1 MPTMKKTTM
10 LRQLT
15 LLGAALTL
23 LLGFGVA
30 QATTYT
36 VTTTAD
42 SSDGACTS
50 SLCSLRDAITAANA
64 DTAADTINFNIPSG
78 ATGCVGTACTIT
90 LNSTLPSALGSLTLD
105 GTGQSI
111 TISGNNLFQVE
122 NNNGT
127 LTVNALTIVNAF
139 GGAIFNNGTL
149 TVTNS
154 TFSGN
159 SGGGFGGA
167 ITNNG
172 GTLTVTNST
181 FSNNNNNNLLGFG
194 GAIENNGGTLTVTNS
209 TFSGNTATEG
219 GAIYLSQGTMSVTNS
234 TFSGNTSTGAGG
246 AIYCTN
252 GCTFLNSTFSGNTA
266 GEGGA
271 IFLNQGTMSVTN
283 STFSGNVGN
292 NGGNDGFA
300 VYSANNNG
308 AVLTLINSI
317 VAGSTGGNCN
327 AVSDGGGNLSDDTTC
342 SFTPSTN
349 NSVTTLDLA
358 TLANNGGPTQ
368 TIALLSGSQ
377 AIGFDKANCP
387 ATDQRGVPRPSSTL
401 CDAGA
406 YQTVTPPTL
415 TCPTNTA
422 QVGVAYSS
430 ALGVSGGVSPYTYS
444 ISSGSL
450 PDGLNLNTSTGAIT
464 GMPGTMGLFTFTGKV
479 VDSPLDGSQTG
490 STSPSCQI
498 KVSPAAVLLQL
509 SVTPTSLPFGSVY
522 QFSLLLKTVTLK
534 NTGTGAISLGRVSVT
549 PGTGADRN
557 NFTPLS
563 FCPSSLAVGKSCAII
578 VVLFADNLG
587 SLSATLNIPN
597 NATTSPQA
605 VALSATVTKRGH

>member
-1 MPTMKKTTM
+1 MEMVQRSACGWERHPKVFDVDRQQEVYTSPIELVGRVDIDPRGAWWRAELQNALRGMPTMKKTNM

-64 DTAADTINFNIPSG
+64 DTAADTINFSIPSSD
-78 ATGCVGTACTIT
+78 TGCASPNVCTI
-90 LNSTLPSALGSLTLD
+90 LLGSTLPVINNSGTEGPLMID

-111 TISGNNLFQVE
+111 TISGAGTYQVM
-122 NNNGT
+122 
-127 LTVNALTIVNAF
+127 VNSGGILTINRLTIEDGNTSGPGGGE
-139 GGAIFNNGTL
+139 GGAILVYTNGVTSLTITNSTFSGNSASITGGAIYTCAPTTITNSTFYNNSTTGNGGAISSCSTL

-154 TFSGN
+154 TFD
-159 SGGGFGGA
+159 
-167 ITNNG
+167 
-172 GTLTVTNST
+172 
-181 FSNNNNNNLLGFG
+181 
-194 GAIENNGGTLTVTNS
+194 
-209 TFSGNTATEG
+209 GNTTTA
-219 GAIYLSQGTMSVTNS
+219 
-234 TFSGNTSTGAGG
+234 
-246 AIYCTN
+246 
-252 GCTFLNSTFSGNTA
+252 A

-271 IFLNQGTMSVTN
+271 IASSNPTMLYNTIL
-283 STFSGNVGN
+283 
-292 NGGNDGFA
+292 
-300 VYSANNNG
+300 AN
-308 AVLTLINSI
+308 
-317 VAGSTGGNCN
+317 STGGNCGN
-327 AVSDGGGNLSDDTTC
+327 MGGAVVPTDDGGNLSDDSSCGATITQ
-342 SFTPSTN
+342 
-349 NSVTTLDLA
+349 VTDPNLNLA
-358 TLANNGGPTQ
+358 AAPANNGGPTY
-368 TIALLSGSQ
+368 TIALMSPST

-430 ALGVSGGVSPYTYS
+430 ALVVSGGVSPYTYS

-450 PDGLNLNTSTGAIT
+450 PDGLNLNTSTGVIT